1 MSDFTLMGKNKK
13 VKIALK
19 KVSDGSLIAQGTL
32 KLNKFASDPR
42 TFTEVKLESGRGG
55 CAVKVALDLI
65 FIENLNFEA
74 VLERV
79 SFFF

>member
-1 MSDFTLMGKNKK
+1 MGKNKK

-42 TFTEVKLESGRGG
+42 TFTEVQLESGRGG

-65 FIENLNFEA
+65 FSDPNIHDRVCNFEHKYN
-74 VLERV
+74 
-79 SFFF
+79 FDF